1 MLNRIISV
9 ILGSVFF
16 AAGAYTLF
24 LQFTD
29 PQGTRSFI
37 LAMGGVLLIAGAIT
51 LMVGLRPRR

>member
-1 MLNRIISV
+1 MLGRVVSV
-9 ILGSVFF
+9 IFGGVLF
-16 AAGAYTLF
+16 AAGAYALF

-51 LMVGLRPRR
+51 LMVGLGPRR